1 MFASEPSGR
10 TYLLSQP
17 GLIQRLCW
25 QLTSAAVDTVARQNC
40 LDALQKLSPRR
51 QSQYAMIQSG
61 VIAWLVTQLA
71 DTDALSQYAI
81 EYGTALILNPS
92 LAQKGTDA
100 LSQYAIEY
108 GTALILN
115 PSLAQKGRI
124 KCVLSELD
132 IPGVLSQFMIHARV
146 AHGVASKS
154 AYWVARCSSW
164 HVDTSPVQVEEDTK
178 VELRLSF

>member
-1 MFASEPSGR
+1 MGLL

-25 QLTSAAVDTVARQNC
+25 RLTSAAVDTVARQNC
-40 LDALQKLSPRR
+40 LDALQMLSLRR
-51 QSQYAMIQSG
+51 QPQYAMIQSG

-71 DTDALSQYAI
+71 D
-81 EYGTALILNPS
+81 
-92 LAQKGTDA
+92 TDA

-146 AHGVASKS
+146 AHGV
-154 AYWVARCSSW
+154 
-164 HVDTSPVQVEEDTK
+164 
-178 VELRLSF
+178 

>member
-17 GLIQRLCW
+17 GLIQRLCSL
-25 QLTSAAVDTVARQNC
+25 LTSEAVDTVARQNC
-40 LDALQKLSPRR
+40 LGALQKLSLRR
-51 QSQYAMIQSG
+51 QPQNAMIQSG

-92 LAQKGTDA
+92 LAQKGRT
-100 LSQYAIEY
+100 
-108 GTALILN
+108 
-115 PSLAQKGRI
+115 

-132 IPGVLSQFMIHARV
+132 ILGVLSQFMIHARV
-146 AHGVASKS
+146 ARGVASKS

-164 HVDTSPVQVEEDTK
+164 HVDTSPIQVEEDTK

>member
-1 MFASEPSGR
+1 
-10 TYLLSQP
+10 
-17 GLIQRLCW
+17 
-25 QLTSAAVDTVARQNC
+25 
-40 LDALQKLSPRR
+40 
-51 QSQYAMIQSG
+51 MIQSG

-71 DTDALSQYAI
+71 D
-81 EYGTALILNPS
+81 
-92 LAQKGTDA
+92 TDA

-146 AHGVASKS
+146 AHGV
-154 AYWVARCSSW
+154 
-164 HVDTSPVQVEEDTK
+164 
-178 VELRLSF
+178 